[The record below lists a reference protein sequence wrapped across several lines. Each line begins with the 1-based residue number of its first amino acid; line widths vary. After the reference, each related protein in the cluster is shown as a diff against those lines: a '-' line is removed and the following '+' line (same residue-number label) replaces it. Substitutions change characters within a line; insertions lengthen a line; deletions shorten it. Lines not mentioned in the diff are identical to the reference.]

1 MLRRLHGDVCRSIFL
16 RATRCEPGLLH
27 AVQSVQGCLPDQLF
41 SLATPAQPPRRHVAI
56 KDCTR
61 HAEVRNSNRRP
72 LEKSPAEAGLREGAT
87 TAQRV
92 SLIPSLTQGSS
103 RSRHNGLYQILSRMN
118 KPTGLWVSGPQ
129 RKRIFRCRPELRATR
144 SHPCVQRRRSAQGK
158 SRRLD
163 SAAPGRRPVVV
174 LFIGRSAAV
183 TGWRACRWSWA
194 HSPPSTSWRCGHIC
208 GLGHSSMR
216 PSWCS

>member
-72 LEKSPAEAGLREGAT
+72 LEKSPAEAGLRQGAT

-103 RSRHNGLYQILSRMN
+103 RSRHKGLYQILSRMN
-118 KPTGLWVSGPQ
+118 KPTGLWVGGPQ
-129 RKRIFRCRPELRATR
+129 RNEISDAARSSAPPARTRVCSDGAVHKARAADWT
-144 SHPCVQRRRSAQGK
+144 
-158 SRRLD
+158 
-163 SAAPGRRPVVV
+163 RRP
-174 LFIGRSAAV
+174 LEEGP
-183 TGWRACRWSWA
+183 WSFSLSGA
-194 HSPPSTSWRCGHIC
+194 R
-208 GLGHSSMR
+208 LR
-216 PSWCS
+216 